1 MLFILLTKHSVWM
14 VKRELRTHVI
24 AAPRCDVLLEQLQ
37 CRAAN
42 GDVTL
47 NRERTLEDSE
57 IITGDRRRERG
68 AVCGKLEAVLRF
80 LLCSFVLLL

>member
-14 VKRELRTHVI
+14 VERELRTHVI
-24 AAPRCDVLLEQLQ
+24 AALRCDVLLEQLQ

-57 IITGDRRRERG
+57 IITGDRGRG
-68 AVCGKLEAVLRF
+68 RGGP
-80 LLCSFVLLL
+80 FVENWKQC

>member
-1 MLFILLTKHSVWM
+1 MLFILLTKHSVRM
-14 VKRELRTHVI
+14 VGRELRTHVI
-24 AAPRCDVLLEQLQ
+24 AALRCDVLLEQLQ

-42 GDVTL
+42 SDVTF

-57 IITGDRRRERG
+57 IITGDRGRGRG

-80 LLCSFVLLL
+80 LLCSSVLLL